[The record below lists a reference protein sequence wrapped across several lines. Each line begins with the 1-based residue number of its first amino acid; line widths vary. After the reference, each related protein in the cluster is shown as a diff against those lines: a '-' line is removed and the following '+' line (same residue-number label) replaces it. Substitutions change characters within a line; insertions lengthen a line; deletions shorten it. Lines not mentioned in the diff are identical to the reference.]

1 MSNAIKYSDHDGS
14 VRLSVTRS
22 GADAVLI
29 TVEDEGWG
37 IPESRREELFAPFAR
52 LGRES
57 SAIDGVGL
65 SLALTQRLARLMDG
79 DIAFEPRAGGGSIFT
94 IRLPAGDAVAVEDRP
109 KNSEVDLVGPAR
121 AITVLN
127 IEDNVFNAQ
136 LMEGIISIFD
146 PSPNLLI
153 AKAGAEGVNLA
164 ENHRPD
170 ILLLDVEL
178 PDMDGFAVL
187 DQLNE
192 RMGATAPPVVIVTAD
207 ATEATRRRATSPL
220 IREFITKPYEI
231 SVIAKICREV
241 SEDRETEA
249 R

>member
-1 MSNAIKYSDHDGS
+1 
-14 VRLSVTRS
+14 
-22 GADAVLI
+22 
-29 TVEDEGWG
+29 
-37 IPESRREELFAPFAR
+37 
-52 LGRES
+52 
-57 SAIDGVGL
+57 
-65 SLALTQRLARLMDG
+65 
-79 DIAFEPRAGGGSIFT
+79 
-94 IRLPAGDAVAVEDRP
+94 
-109 KNSEVDLVGPAR
+109 
-121 AITVLN
+121 
-127 IEDNVFNAQ
+127 
-136 LMEGIISIFD
+136 
-146 PSPNLLI
+146 LI
-153 AKAGAEGVNLA
+153 AKTGAEGVNLA

-231 SVIAKICREV
+231 SVIARICREV
-241 SEDRETEA
+241 SEDREAEA